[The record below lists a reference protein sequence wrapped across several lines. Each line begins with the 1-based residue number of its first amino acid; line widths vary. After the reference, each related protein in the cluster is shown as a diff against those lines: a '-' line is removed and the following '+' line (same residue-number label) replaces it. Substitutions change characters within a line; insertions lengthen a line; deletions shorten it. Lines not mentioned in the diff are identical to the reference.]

1 LFRLVLRLS
10 AIYLAIV
17 GLALMFAPLQFGIGA
32 VPRDASPELVALLR
46 LLGGPFLGIAVLNW
60 MTRNAEPST
69 TRDAVILANIVGFGA
84 VAANGVGRLQWRSAR
99 DREGVSGGPFAVHGG
114 VRRRRADQHADP
126 KRLTPTNDQG
136 RFGYLR
142 GAEPRRGRRTVLT
155 FPLPPPPQKN

>member
-84 VAANGVGRLQWRSAR
+84 VAANDVWGVFSGEAREIAKAFLAVNLLFTAAFVVVGRTSMRTRR
-99 DREGVSGGPFAVHGG
+99 D
-114 VRRRRADQHADP
+114 
-126 KRLTPTNDQG
+126 
-136 RFGYLR
+136 
-142 GAEPRRGRRTVLT
+142 
-155 FPLPPPPQKN
+155 